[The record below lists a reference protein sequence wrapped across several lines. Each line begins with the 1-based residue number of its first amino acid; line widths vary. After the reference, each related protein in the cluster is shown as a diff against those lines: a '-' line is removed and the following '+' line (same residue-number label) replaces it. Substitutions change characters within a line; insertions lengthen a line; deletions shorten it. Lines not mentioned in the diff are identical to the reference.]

1 MPSITLG
8 QFIDNIE
15 KNGVPHIVGM
25 YLQRT
30 TNSEKKREN
39 IIGACALG
47 QGALNTFADDEI
59 FTVHEDFWQALQNT
73 YSEPV
78 EGGFSNYSFVNRI
91 IHWNDTEKLSLG
103 EIANRARETF
113 AKNLDTVIEWKD

>member
-15 KNGVPHIVGM
+15 KNGVEHVKGT
-25 YLQRT
+25 YLKRIP
-30 TNSEKKREN
+30 NSEKKRGN

-59 FTVHEDFWQALQNT
+59 FTVHEDFWRNLKSI
-73 YSEPV
+73 YSAPTAGEF
-78 EGGFSNYSFVNRI
+78 GRDFVNRI
-91 IHWNDTEKLSLG
+91 INWNDYEKLSLG
-103 EIANRARETF
+103 EIAALAREKF
-113 AKNLDTVIEWKD
+113 ASSLNTVIEWED